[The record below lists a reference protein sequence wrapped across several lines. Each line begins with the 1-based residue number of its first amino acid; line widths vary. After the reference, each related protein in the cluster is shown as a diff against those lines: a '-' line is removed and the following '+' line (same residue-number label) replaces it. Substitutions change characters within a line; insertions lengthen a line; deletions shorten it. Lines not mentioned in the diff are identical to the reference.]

1 MIVISNLLY
10 SYLSLDVWV
19 RIVLYQ
25 CEIIVLEIKDV
36 VSEWIQCHLRKR
48 TRLTGKLQLD
58 LLQMVVVDVSV
69 SQRVNKLTRL

>member
-25 CEIIVLEIKDV
+25 CEIIVLEIKDI
-36 VSEWIQCHLRKR
+36 VSEWIQYHLRKR
-48 TRLTGKLQLD
+48 TRLTGKL
-58 LLQMVVVDVSV
+58 
-69 SQRVNKLTRL
+69 

>member
-25 CEIIVLEIKDV
+25 CEIIVLEIKDI
-36 VSEWIQCHLRKR
+36 VSECIQYHLRKR
-48 TRLTGKLQLD
+48 TRLTGKLQLN

>member
-10 SYLSLDVWV
+10 SNLSLDVWV

-25 CEIIVLEIKDV
+25 CEIIVLEIKDI
-36 VSEWIQCHLRKR
+36 VSEWIQYHLRKR

-58 LLQMVVVDVSV
+58 LFQMVVVYVSV

>member
-25 CEIIVLEIKDV
+25 CEIIVLEIKDI
-36 VSEWIQCHLRKR
+36 VSEWIQYHLRKR

>member
-25 CEIIVLEIKDV
+25 CEIIVLEIKDI
-36 VSEWIQCHLRKR
+36 VSEWIQYHFRKR

-58 LLQMVVVDVSV
+58 LL
-69 SQRVNKLTRL
+69 

>member
-25 CEIIVLEIKDV
+25 CEIIVLEIKDI
-36 VSEWIQCHLRKR
+36 VSEWIQYHLRKR
-48 TRLTGKLQLD
+48 TRLTGKLQLN

>member
-25 CEIIVLEIKDV
+25 CEIIVLEIKDI
-36 VSEWIQCHLRKR
+36 VSEWIQYHLRKR
-48 TRLTGKLQLD
+48 TRLTGKLQLN

-69 SQRVNKLTRL
+69 SQCVNKLTRL